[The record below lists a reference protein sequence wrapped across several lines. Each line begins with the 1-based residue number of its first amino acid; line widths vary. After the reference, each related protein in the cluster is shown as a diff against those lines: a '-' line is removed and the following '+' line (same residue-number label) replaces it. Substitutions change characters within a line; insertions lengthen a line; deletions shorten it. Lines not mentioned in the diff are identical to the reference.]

1 MAAFSNINDIKTAP
15 HTTALRRAASWL
27 LAVAMLYTGVAATF
41 YFGQE
46 RLIFLPTV
54 LPADHRFNLAD
65 TTEVFIPVS
74 GATLSALHFK
84 QPNAKAKGVIFF
96 LHGNGGNLASWLSST
111 DFYRKNNFDVFMI
124 DYRGYGKSSGGIE
137 SEAQLHADVMAAWQ
151 HIAPQYAGKK
161 RVIVGRSLGAT
172 LAAKLA
178 TDVPAD
184 WVVLVSP
191 FYNLDAMRRDYYPW
205 LPPILMRYTFATNE
219 WLPKVNRPITLIHG
233 DRDDIIAHSHSER
246 LHALL
251 PQAELIKIDG
261 GDHLNLNHLPQYVNV
276 LSEKLAK
283 L

>member
-1 MAAFSNINDIKTAP
+1 MAVFSPVNNTTTAP
-15 HTTALRRAASWL
+15 RATALRRAASWL
-27 LAVAMLYTGVAATF
+27 LAVALLYAGVAAVF

-54 LPADHRFNLAD
+54 LPADHRFTLAD

-96 LHGNGGNLASWLSST
+96 LHGNGGNLASWLRST

-137 SEAQLHADVMAAWQ
+137 SEAQLHTDVMAAWQ

-178 TDVPAD
+178 TDVHAD

-205 LPPILMRYTFATNE
+205 LPAGLMRYTFASET
-219 WLPKVNRPITLIHG
+219 WLPMVRSPITLIHG
-233 DRDDIIAHSHSER
+233 DRDDIIAYSHSER